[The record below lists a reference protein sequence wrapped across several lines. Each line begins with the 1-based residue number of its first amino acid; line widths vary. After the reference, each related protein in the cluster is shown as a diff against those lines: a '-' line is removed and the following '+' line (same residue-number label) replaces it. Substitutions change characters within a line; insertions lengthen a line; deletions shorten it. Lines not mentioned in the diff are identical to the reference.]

1 MLKKTIAIL
10 LLFSICSFAQT
21 IDSLKRISMAL
32 LSRRKFKNILTILLN
47 QKKEKLSL
55 QLPILGWVNM
65 RKYKRDF
72 SKISNSRRNNLCF
85 NARKWF

>member
-21 IDSLKRISMAL
+21 IDSLKRISYG
-32 LSRRKFKNILTILLN
+32 SFK
-47 QKKEKLSL
+47 QKKVQKYINYFTKSEKGKAFFAATY
-55 QLPILGWVNM
+55 PI
-65 RKYKRDF
+65 REKYKRDF